1 MIPTL
6 RNYLLWTIVLL
17 FSLNAFAQELTSEQA
32 LKLVEKNSAH
42 IGVNADD
49 IANVIVTNAYKDK
62 LSGMNLIYLQQSYQG
77 VPVYNSLQIVVLKEE
92 AVQSVTGGRIAKL
105 IEKVNVEKTVPSIT
119 AKKAVGFAARSL
131 NIPIDFQLENTLT
144 IQKISPDKQNVTF
157 GMSPISKELI
167 TSDLIWVPLE
177 NGSIKLAWQVKVLPH
192 DSPDYLLVF
201 VSTQNGE
208 ILQKVNLNLSC
219 ALDNEDP
226 ENRSGKMSSINN
238 SDVIDHATSYLNN
251 NSFKT
256 FDAILSSNYRVIPF
270 PAESMNH
277 PNGTPV
283 LVNNPWLNAGPS
295 NPATTYGWHTV
306 GTLDYSNTRG
316 NNVWAKEDTSS
327 NNATTGYSVVSTT
340 PAPNLNFDFAFDPA
354 QAPARGNNL
363 NFSIAN
369 LFYWNNIMHD
379 ITYQYGFDEV
389 SGNFQTANL
398 GRGGLGNDHV
408 IAEAQDGGGT
418 NNANFSVGPDGN
430 SPRMQMYLFDGPP
443 KILYINS
450 PSAAAGFVAAQEGQM
465 STANRLTDKGP
476 VTGNLVLY
484 KDAPSGST
492 NFGCGASFN
501 AAELNGKIALI
512 ERGNCAFVD
521 KVLNAQQAGA
531 KGVIIFDNVE
541 TNVLVLMGG
550 EDNTITIP
558 AVAVLK
564 SAGDGLKSLLTTQTV
579 NVTLQHSI
587 DKTDG
592 GLDNGIIAHEYAHG
606 ISIRLTGGPA
616 IVSCLQNREQMGEG
630 WSDFYGLML
639 TTDWATATVNDGA
652 KVRSIGSFVMNE
664 DPATSHG
671 IRNYPYSTDM
681 SVNPLTYGRLA
692 SIPTDKAR
700 PHDVGEIWAATL
712 WDMTWNFI
720 SMEGIN
726 PDLYN
731 ADGKGGNTDA
741 LKLVTFAMKLQPC
754 SPGFLDGRNALLKA
768 DELLFNSKYSCAIW
782 QSFARRGMGVAAKQG
797 DPNVTTDQQTSYAV
811 PSGAKLTKSV
821 DKPISGQNGI
831 LTYTFTVKAQCANIS
846 NYKIVDTLAMNVTW
860 VSGGNYDPVNRTV
873 TFTVPSLP
881 ANQTQTFTF
890 KTKINT
896 GTYFASTTLFSETIQ
911 NSYVPLTLVANPAFG
926 DTWDASPVVH
936 TSPYSLKATGTA
948 TVSEQT
954 LTSLIT
960 YAISGH
966 VEFSFWNYYNT
977 ETSRDGGVVELST
990 DNGTSWFDAGPYIIS
1005 NGYNSTIMAAT
1016 TLDYKQAYS
1025 GKSNG
1030 FVQTVINLSSFAGKE
1045 IKFRFRFVADN
1056 SISSNGWYIDDIL
1069 IKKAPAVYNLASLY
1083 SNTEL
1088 LQNIS
1093 DTVTAITAEILPLV
1107 WGEFVVVKDGH
1118 TASLKWTTLQEINTD
1133 KFFIE
1138 RSLDGINFTS
1148 IGTVRA
1154 SGNSGRE
1161 VTYSTIDPSP
1171 FTGVNYYRIGQTD
1184 LDGRISYFEVRSI
1197 VFDGN
1202 NRMITISPNP
1212 AKDKIVV
1219 QLKGNREVIQID
1231 LLSTTGQKLATYNVK
1246 QEKNQIDLPVLAPG
1260 VYYIRVAGP
1269 VNTGMKKLIIE

>member
-1 MIPTL
+1 MTPTL
-6 RNYLLWTIVLL
+6 RNYILTALVLL
-17 FSLNAFAQELTSEQA
+17 FSINAFAQELTTDQA
-32 LKLVEKNSAH
+32 LKMVGKNSSH
-42 IGVNADD
+42 IGLNADD
-49 IANVIVTNAYKDK
+49 IENVIVTNSYKDK
-62 LSGMNLIYLQQSYQG
+62 LSGLNLIYLQQSYQG
-77 VPVYNSLQIVVLKEE
+77 VPVYNSLQIVVLKDE
-92 AVQSVTGGRIAKL
+92 AVQSVTGSRIAKL
-105 IEKVNVEKTVPSIT
+105 VEKVNVEKTVPSIT

-131 NIPIDFQLENTLT
+131 NIPVDFQLENTLT
-144 IQKISPDKQNVTF
+144 IQKVSPDKQNVTF
-157 GMSPISKELI
+157 GMSPISKEPI
-167 TSDLIWVPLE
+167 TSDLIWVPME
-177 NGSIKLAWQVKVLPH
+177 DGSVKLAWQVKVLPQ
-192 DSPDYLLVF
+192 DSPDYWLVF
-201 VSTQNGE
+201 VSTQNGG
-208 ILQKVNLNLSC
+208 ILQKVNLNVSC
-219 ALDNEDP
+219 LLDNTDP
-226 ENRSGKMSSINN
+226 GHRPGTMSPISNP
-238 SDVIDHATSYLNN
+238 DVIYNETSNLKN

-283 LVNNPWLNAGPS
+283 IVNNPWLNAGLS

-316 NNVWAKEDTSS
+316 NNVWAKEDTAK
-327 NNATTGYSVVSTT
+327 NNGTTNYSPNSTT
-340 PAPNLNFDFAFDPA
+340 SAPNLNFDFAYDETKHPGI
-354 QAPARGNNL
+354 GNNL
-363 NFSIAN
+363 NFSITN

-389 SGNFQTANL
+389 SGNFQAANL
-398 GRGGLGNDHV
+398 SRGGLGNDYV
-408 IAEAQDGGGT
+408 IAEAQDGSGT

-443 KILYINS
+443 KTLYINS
-450 PSAAAGFVAAQEGQM
+450 PAAAAGFVAAQEGQM
-465 STANRLTDKGP
+465 STSNKLADKGP

-492 NFGCGASFN
+492 NFACGASFN

-512 ERGNCAFVD
+512 ERGNCSFAE
-521 KVLNAQQAGA
+521 KVLNAQMAGA
-531 KGVIIFDNVE
+531 KGAIIFDNVT

-564 SAGDGLKSLLTTQTV
+564 SAGDALKSLLATQTV
-579 NVTLQHSI
+579 NVTLQPSADKI
-587 DKTDG
+587 DG
-592 GLDNGIIAHEYAHG
+592 ALDNGIIAHEYAHG
-606 ISIRLTGGPA
+606 ISNRLTGGPA
-616 IVSCLQNREQMGEG
+616 VVSCLKNGEQMGEG
-630 WSDFYGLML
+630 WSDFYGLMI

-664 DPATSHG
+664 DPATSRG

-681 SVNPLTYGRLA
+681 TINPLTYARLA

-741 LKLVTFAMKLQPC
+741 LKLVTFAMKIQPC

-768 DELLFNSKYSCAIW
+768 DELLFNGKYFCAIW
-782 QSFARRGMGVAAKQG
+782 QSFARRGMGIAAKQG

-860 VSGGNYDPVNRTV
+860 VSGGSYNPANRTV

-881 ANQTQTFTF
+881 ANQAQTFTF

-911 NSYVPLTLVANPAFG
+911 NSYVPLTLVANPPFE
-926 DTWDASPVVH
+926 DTWDASPVVKS
-936 TSPYSLKATGTA
+936 SPYSLRATGTA
-948 TVSEQT
+948 TASEQT
-954 LTSLIT
+954 LTSLIA
-960 YAISGH
+960 YAVSGH

-990 DNGTSWFDAGPYIIS
+990 DHGTSWFDAGPYMIK
-1005 NGYNSTIMAAT
+1005 NGYNSVIMAAT
-1016 TLDYKQAYS
+1016 SLDNKQAFS

-1030 FVQTVINLSSFAGKE
+1030 FIQTVINLSSFAGKE

-1056 SISSNGWYIDDIL
+1056 SIASNGWYIDDIL
-1069 IKKAPAVYNLASLY
+1069 IKKSSAVYNLASLY
-1083 SNTEL
+1083 SDTEL

-1093 DTVTAITAEILPLV
+1093 DTVTAITAEILPLL
-1107 WGEFVVVKDGH
+1107 WGEFVVVKDGQ
-1118 TASLKWTTLQEINTD
+1118 TASLKWTTLQENNTD

-1138 RSLDGINFTS
+1138 RSIDGINFTS
-1148 IGTVRA
+1148 IGMVRA
-1154 SGNSGRE
+1154 SGNSSRE
-1161 VTYSTIDPSP
+1161 VTYSMIDPSP
-1171 FTGVNYYRIGQTD
+1171 STGVNYYRIGQTD
-1184 LDGRISYFEVRSI
+1184 LDGRITYSEVRSL

-1219 QLKGNREVIQID
+1219 HLAGNREVVQID
-1231 LLSTTGQKLATYNVK
+1231 LLSTSGQKLATF
-1246 QEKNQIDLPVLAPG
+1246 QARLEKNNIDLPVLAPG
-1260 VYYIRVAGP
+1260 VYYLRVAGK
-1269 VNTGMKKLIIE
+1269 NYTGIKKLIIE